1 MSRAIRVVGAV
12 LLIDAH
18 VFAARRNPAK
28 SQGGLW
34 EFPGGKI
41 EDGESPE
48 EALAREL
55 REELRIDARVH
66 APVTSTVHHYDT
78 VTIELSTFYCTL
90 VAGSGEPVLTEH
102 TEARWVPVA
111 ELDQLDWAP
120 ADIPAVEAIMRE
132 HATTRTTGTD
142 REHD

>member
-1 MSRAIRVVGAV
+1 M
-12 LLIDAH
+12 
-18 VFAARRNPAK
+18 FAARRNPAK

-90 VAGSGEPVLTEH
+90 VA
-102 TEARWVPVA
+102 
-111 ELDQLDWAP
+111 
-120 ADIPAVEAIMRE
+120 
-132 HATTRTTGTD
+132 
-142 REHD
+142 

>member
-90 VAGSGEPVLTEH
+90 VA
-102 TEARWVPVA
+102 
-111 ELDQLDWAP
+111 
-120 ADIPAVEAIMRE
+120 
-132 HATTRTTGTD
+132 
-142 REHD
+142 